1 MEKRWAEKYGID
13 RHGNP
18 LEIKFTGV
26 DAGELAHFG
35 GLDLQVN
42 VVKYLI
48 GDTLAPLDFA
58 EKNGDFLIGDKV
70 TALFLNEI
78 GEFYRHCH
86 SNSEAWEGSTNLE
99 IIQYFLNEQLSIKAI
114 SNEIEKDNKLIKEAE
129 ERENLAFSMDLD
141 DIE

>member
-18 LEIKFTGV
+18 LEIKFAGV

-42 VVKYLI
+42 AVKYLI
-48 GDTLAPLDFA
+48 EDTLAPLDFP

-86 SNSEAWEGSTNLE
+86 SNSEAWEGTSNLE
-99 IIQYFLNEQLSIKAI
+99 IVQYFLNEQLSIKEVADVV
-114 SNEIEKDNKLIKEAE
+114 EIDNKRIKEAE
-129 ERENLAFSMDLD
+129 NREDLAFSMDLD